1 MNKPLTINLSTGN
14 VSTAIPI
21 IADKT
26 QARLRLTSL
35 DVQEK
40 EGGSD
45 SLKFVFELTHPV
57 PDTQGSTIHPG
68 GLGSKVV
75 EFIPLVAKPDAK
87 DPQWNIKKIATRIDA
102 LLGTADAGH
111 ASKPARPDLNGELVG
126 QLLGKELIAIIK
138 VKTGEYSGNEIAT
151 VMFPDDV
158 KA

>member
-1 MNKPLTINLSTGN
+1 MSLSTSA
-14 VSTAIPI
+14 VSTAIPV

-35 DVQEK
+35 DEQEGK
-40 EGGSD
+40 DGGIG

-75 EFIPLVAKPDAK
+75 EFIPLASKPEAK
-87 DPQWNIKKIATRIDA
+87 DPVWHIKKIATRIDA

-111 ASKPARPDLNGELVG
+111 ASKPARPDLSPELVG
-126 QLLGKELIAIIK
+126 QLLGKELIAILK

>member
-1 MNKPLTINLSTGN
+1 MSLSTSA
-14 VSTAIPI
+14 VSTAIPV

-75 EFIPLVAKPDAK
+75 EFIPLVAKPDALK
-87 DPQWNIKKIATRIDA
+87 YFFRYFNIFGPRQDP
-102 LLGTADAGH
+102 G
-111 ASKPARPDLNGELVG
+111 SP
-126 QLLGKELIAIIK
+126 
-138 VKTGEYSGNEIAT
+138 YSGVLAKFIPSMLCGEPPTI
-151 VMFPDDV
+151 
-158 KA
+158 